1 MARSNGERMAKASER
16 AAKATERAAS
26 ALRRNGGGVRSIAGP
41 RTAGDL
47 IHSTVETLAG
57 TVGMTKAQADALEA
71 DFVASWRRHFDA
83 LHG

>member
-16 AAKATERAAS
+16 AAKATERAAKAMTNGARRVS
-26 ALRRNGGGVRSIAGP
+26 APPKGL
-41 RTAGDL
+41 TAGML